1 MFRTTVVRVELLRN
15 SFKRVARSNVIR
27 CLSVQCSKNKRI
39 LRFGN
44 TSFTRHAILVW
55 DKPQGCLRYFS
66 SDLPPHNKVL
76 LPALSPT
83 MEMGTIVSWEKKE
96 GDKLNEGDLLAEIET
111 DKATMGFETPEE
123 GYLAKILVP
132 AGTKDVPIGKLV
144 CIIVANEADVAA
156 FKDFVDTGAPAPK
169 PAAPSPEAAAPPPP
183 PPPPPSAAAAPPPQ
197 PVAPPAQAPPA
208 GERVYASPL
217 ARRIATEKGVQLTG
231 QGSGLYGSI
240 KAQDIAAMPAGAAA
254 AAHVPS
260 GAPGAAYTDIAVSN
274 MRSVIAKRL
283 LLSKQTIPHYYLSL
297 DVELDQVLKLRKQ
310 FNALLEKDKI
320 KLSINDFVIKAA
332 ALACRKVPEANSSW
346 MDTVIREFHSVD
358 ISVAVATD
366 KGLITPIVFEADKK
380 GLILIS
386 QNVKTLA
393 AKAREGKLQP
403 HEFQGG
409 TFSISNLGMFGIKNF
424 SAIIN
429 PPQACILAVGG
440 TEVRLIPDDKAE
452 NGYKPASFLS
462 VTLSCDHRVVDGAV
476 GATWLSA
483 FRQLIE
489 KPHTMLL

>member
-1 MFRTTVVRVELLRN
+1 MFRTTVVRVELLRS
-15 SFKRVARSNVIR
+15 SFKRVAKSNIIR
-27 CLSVQCSKNKRI
+27 CLSVQCSKNKQI
-39 LRFGN
+39 LRFGSS
-44 TSFTRHAILVW
+44 SFTRHGILIW

-123 GYLAKILVP
+123 GFLAKIVVP

-144 CIIVANEADVAA
+144 CIIVDKEADVAA
-156 FKDFVDTGAPAPK
+156 FKDYVDTGAPAPK
-169 PAAPSPEAAAPPPP
+169 PAAPAPEAAAPAPLAAAPPA
-183 PPPPPSAAAAPPPQ
+183 PPPPS
-197 PVAPPAQAPPA
+197 PAQVPQAA
-208 GERVYASPL
+208 VGDRVYASPL
-217 ARRIATEKGVQLTG
+217 ARRIASEKGVQLTG

-240 KAQDIAAMPAGAAA
+240 KAQDIGAMPAA

-260 GAPGAAYTDIAVSN
+260 AAPGAAYTDIPVSN
-274 MRSVIAKRL
+274 MRAVIAKRL
-283 LLSKQTIPHYYLSL
+283 MLSKQTIPHYYLSV
-297 DVELDQVLKLRKQ
+297 DVELDQILKLRKQ
-310 FNALLEKDKI
+310 FNTLLEKDKI

-332 ALACRKVPEANSSW
+332 ALACKKVPEANSSW

-366 KGLITPIVFEADKK
+366 KGLITPIVFEADTK

-386 QNVKTLA
+386 QDVKTLA

-440 TEVRLIPDDKAE
+440 TEVRLIPDEKAE

-476 GATWLSA
+476 GAKWLSA
-483 FRQLIE
+483 FRQLLE
-489 KPHTMLL
+489 NPHTMLL